1 MKLNQCK
8 LIKILSFFLIF
19 LCPFNGIFAQNEAE
33 CEKIVQR
40 VMDCCNEKS
49 LTKILPYLSEDF
61 SVAGHSGNLAK
72 TIFQQ
77 LVSAVGSIVSYHKK
91 ESRVEADKLILEYS
105 IEYSQ
110 VGKKD
115 SVFIFN
121 KDNLLTGAELI
132 KIKVKTLSPEER
144 KIEYNKNN
152 IISVPIIL
160 AGNIP
165 LVEVFLNGET
175 RLFFLDSGAPFSILN
190 SKYVEGLDKSQK
202 KLGSLQDV
210 TGNTSISNMDI
221 AAVTELEFAGNK
233 IKNQKILTLD
243 MSNLEKSLKTDGI
256 YGLIGYDMLKEY
268 DIFLD
273 YSKKT
278 LVLINPEHIDD
289 FIKNN
294 RLKTNSKLPCKMIS
308 HIPMIEV
315 LIGNKTYQ
323 MGIDTGA
330 ETNLIDS
337 TYFNDLEY
345 LLQNKQKDVLGGAA
359 GIKKEIYTG
368 ELKKLIVGKN
378 VYKNL
383 RTSFSDIS
391 HLRKRP
397 ESYDGLLGYP
407 FLSSQPVLISYK
419 RGEVILFK

>member
-1 MKLNQCK
+1 M
-8 LIKILSFFLIF
+8 
-19 LCPFNGIFAQNEAE
+19 
-33 CEKIVQR
+33 
-40 VMDCCNEKS
+40 
-49 LTKILPYLSEDF
+49 
-61 SVAGHSGNLAK
+61 
-72 TIFQQ
+72 
-77 LVSAVGSIVSYHKK
+77 
-91 ESRVEADKLILEYS
+91 
-105 IEYSQ
+105 
-110 VGKKD
+110 
-115 SVFIFN
+115 
-121 KDNLLTGAELI
+121 

-144 KIEYNKNN
+144 TVEYNKANL
-152 IISVPIIL
+152 ISVPIIL

-165 LVEVFLNGET
+165 LVEVFLNGEN
-175 RLFFLDSGAPFSILN
+175 RLFLLDSGAPFSILN
-190 SKYVEGLDKSQK
+190 SKYVEGLDKSKK

-210 TGNTSISNMDI
+210 SGNASISNMDI
-221 AAVTELEFAGNK
+221 VTVKELEFAGSK
-233 IKNQKILTLD
+233 IKNQKTVILD
-243 MSNLEKSLKTDGI
+243 MSHLEETLETDGI

-268 DIFLD
+268 DFFLD

-278 LVLINPEHIDD
+278 LALINPEHIDD

-294 RLKTNSKLPCKMIS
+294 KLKTNSKLSCKMIG

-315 LIGNKTYQ
+315 LIGNKAYQ

-337 TYFNDLEY
+337 SYFNDLEY

>member
-1 MKLNQCK
+1 MKRSQCK

-19 LCPFNGIFAQNEAE
+19 LFVFSSVFAQNEAE
-33 CEKIVQR
+33 CEKIVQIA
-40 VMDCCNEKS
+40 MDCCNEKS

-61 SVAGHSGNLAK
+61 SVAGHSGNLAEA
-72 TIFQQ
+72 IFKQ
-77 LVSAVGSIVSYHKK
+77 LVSAVGSIVSYNKK
-91 ESRVEADKLILEYS
+91 ESRLEADKLILEYS

-121 KDNLLTGAELI
+121 KDNLLTGAELM

-144 KIEYNKNN
+144 TVEYNKANL
-152 IISVPIIL
+152 ISVPIIL

-165 LVEVFLNGET
+165 LVEVFLNGEN

-190 SKYVEGLDKSQK
+190 SKYVEGLNKGQK

-221 AAVTELEFAGNK
+221 AAVKELEFAGSK
-233 IKNQKILTLD
+233 IKNQKMVTLD
-243 MSNLEKSLKTDGI
+243 MSSLEKSLETDGI

-268 DIFLD
+268 DFFLD

-278 LVLINPEHIDD
+278 LVLINPDHIDD

-294 RLKTNSKLPCKMIS
+294 KLKTNSKLSCKMIG

-315 LIGNKTYQ
+315 LIGNKAYQ

>member
-1 MKLNQCK
+1 MKRSQCK
-8 LIKILSFFLIF
+8 LIKSLSVFLLF
-19 LCPFNGIFAQNEAE
+19 LFISSGMFAQTETE
-33 CEKIVQR
+33 CEKIVQIA
-40 VMDCCNEKS
+40 MDCCNEKS

-61 SVAGHSGNLAK
+61 SIAGHSGNLAE
-72 TIFQQ
+72 TIFKQ

-91 ESRVEADKLILEYS
+91 ETRVEDGKLILEYS

-165 LVEVFLNGET
+165 LVEVFLNGEN

-190 SKYVEGLDKSQK
+190 SKYVEGLDKGQK

-221 AAVTELEFAGNK
+221 AAVKELEFVGSK
-233 IKNQKILTLD
+233 IKNQKMVTLD
-243 MSNLEKSLKTDGI
+243 MSSLEKSLETDGI

-268 DIFLD
+268 DF
-273 YSKKT
+273 
-278 LVLINPEHIDD
+278 
-289 FIKNN
+289 F
-294 RLKTNSKLPCKMIS
+294 
-308 HIPMIEV
+308 
-315 LIGNKTYQ
+315 
-323 MGIDTGA
+323 
-330 ETNLIDS
+330 
-337 TYFNDLEY
+337 
-345 LLQNKQKDVLGGAA
+345 
-359 GIKKEIYTG
+359 
-368 ELKKLIVGKN
+368 
-378 VYKNL
+378 
-383 RTSFSDIS
+383 
-391 HLRKRP
+391 
-397 ESYDGLLGYP
+397 
-407 FLSSQPVLISYK
+407 
-419 RGEVILFK
+419 